1 MSIAEQETGV
11 TPRDFIAEITDE
23 LYRMD
28 APEWT
33 TPVPVETL
41 VMRTRMI
48 LSSIT
53 EMERSMGVPA
63 Q

>member
-1 MSIAEQETGV
+1 
-11 TPRDFIAEITDE
+11 

-33 TPVPVETL
+33 RPVPVETL
-41 VMRTRMI
+41 VMRTKMI

-53 EMERSMGVPA
+53 EMERYGESPA

>member
-1 MSIAEQETGV
+1 MSTTGQETTTV
-11 TPRDFIAEITDE
+11 TPRDFIAEVTDE

-33 TPVPVETL
+33 QPVPIETL
-41 VMRTRMI
+41 VMRTKMI
-48 LSSIT
+48 LTSIT
-53 EMERSMGVPA
+53 EMRESPA